1 MMTILYL
8 LSGHHMMT
16 IFWSAYDDHIIVIK
30 WSLYDDNKLGFIKND
45 CEITINFVQRIRK

>member
-1 MMTILYL
+1 
-8 LSGHHMMT
+8 MMT

-45 CEITINFVQRIRK
+45 CEITIKFVQIIRK

>member
-8 LSGHHMMT
+8 LSGDHMMT

-45 CEITINFVQRIRK
+45 CEITIKFVQRIRK